1 MVNILEKF
9 KNFFK
14 PDKSDYERVKRW
26 EEEMRDP
33 DKPQKSL
40 TIEDFE
46 RAKKTKRNKNKT
58 LSSNF

>member
-14 PDKSDYERVKRW
+14 PSKDDLRIVERWKKESDEANRLKDLHSEAR
-26 EEEMRDP
+26 RQIN
-33 DKPQKSL
+33 KPKY
-40 TIEDFE
+40 
-46 RAKKTKRNKNKT
+46 KNKT

>member
-46 RAKKTKRNKNKT
+46 RAKKNKRNKNKT